1 MKKFFKYSFIS
12 IGVLLLTLLVLP
24 FTLYIPV
31 IQNWAK
37 DLATSYASEQLHMTI
52 AVERIRLKFPLN
64 LVLDNSRII
73 TAEGDTMLYCDN
85 LQLDVNFRHL
95 LQKQIQIERFSFRNT
110 RFHYNDTIS
119 QFDLKGNVG
128 LLALNAKPVD
138 LGNERVEIPDIEL
151 RNGAV
156 FLGLGESAPDTVKTE
171 SNPISWILDIA
182 QLRLENIEFGMVTSP
197 QVSDL
202 QVKVTSALLKKG
214 VVDLGKQ
221 SVGVVSTVI
230 SGADFSYLNDTATVS
245 SPQPEIAE
253 TDTTTSLPWTIS
265 VRSLELQ
272 NSAGTYGLLHH
283 VPQQGLDPDYI
294 QVSGLNLSV
303 GSFYNRGGEVKLK
316 LLQLS
321 FTERSGLSVL
331 RTQGDFIMNPD
342 KISLTGF
349 KLKTLLSQIDAN
361 IDLGGGIVDQNPESP
376 VTVLLSTRIGM
387 QDIYAL
393 YPGLQK
399 KITLLPIESLNANT
413 RITGTLGQ
421 LDIKQLA
428 LTLPGRFHFSGN
440 GIVREAINPDKL
452 NGNFSWQSTLNH
464 SAFLKSML
472 PNDLQQQIG
481 IPDGIT
487 CNGLVKMNGKQI
499 APNVLLTAGEGK
511 LSVNGQMNLAYES
524 YNINM
529 DAAQFPVNLFLP
541 QDSLGL
547 LTMKITGEGKGFDP
561 LSSKTYTDI
570 TVGIDR
576 FDYKRYNYTNLDT
589 ELHLKNGN
597 LNGILSSNSDALQ
610 LHLDISGNLS
620 PKEYAARI
628 TGEIKKIDPGQMG
641 FMEEPLNVSAQ
652 LDISGTGNPKGEYT
666 LNTEIRDLKLK
677 TSQINGEFK
686 SVALQGK
693 LLTDEMQV
701 LFETPDIHV
710 SFSSPSG
717 LDEFLKRINETT
729 RIIETQIKRQSIDI
743 ETLQKNLPR
752 LELKAD
758 IRSNKIINTT
768 LKEYGIQLQYATM
781 SVSTLEDKPF
791 SLSAYVDELSTG
803 GIRLDTISFKA
814 RQDSARILYG
824 LHVGNRPGNLD
835 QVASLG
841 FNGYITDNHLRLRCL
856 QRNQQQE
863 QGFRF
868 GCDAYMQDSLVHITF
883 TPTNPILGFS
893 TWTLN
898 EDNYFDYYF
907 DKHMAANV
915 RMENKE
921 QQISLQSATNRHGRP
936 GALNI
941 NMKGLDIASLLSSWP
956 LAPPIAGT
964 LSTDLVL
971 DFPKEQINVSG
982 DISIAELLY
991 DKQRVGSIDL
1001 NMRYKLNDENRQ
1013 QVRLGLLVDQ
1023 KEALAVRGYYQP
1035 DSTEAVQLKIQFLSL
1050 PLAIANPF
1058 LPSDFSRISGAL
1070 NGEVNLSGKTDAP
1083 IASGYLQFANTSI
1096 SVPMIGTS
1104 FGLSDGKIEI
1114 VENDI
1119 ILNNY
1124 AINGPNKQPLTING
1138 DLNLR
1143 DLSKIMTDITIKGS
1157 DFQLIN
1163 VPKNSKTMLYGKAN
1177 ADLDISAKG
1186 PIDGLKLR
1194 GNIGLLNGTEVTY
1207 VMRDSP
1213 LELKQQDNT
1222 NMVTFVSFSDST
1234 AMADTLSV
1242 TAAKISG
1249 MDILMNVDI
1258 ANEVKMAVNLS
1269 VDGKNRIDLKGG
1281 GNLTYTMNTLG
1292 DSRFTGKYELTG
1304 GTVRYNPPLISE
1316 KLFNIQQGSYVSWSG
1331 NIADPTM
1338 NITAVEPLRI
1348 NVTESNN
1355 NSRPVTFN
1363 VIINIKNTLEN
1374 LAITF
1379 NVSAPEDLTIQNEL
1393 TAMTAEQRAT
1403 QAMNLLIY
1411 NSYSGPGT
1419 STSSSL
1425 TSGNPLNSFIQKE
1438 LNQWAQ
1444 NNLKNIDVS
1453 FGIDSYDDTANGGQ
1467 GTRTDYSY
1475 KVSKTLFNDRF
1486 KVIIGGSFSPDAAAD
1501 ENLKENL
1508 VDDISLEYR
1517 LDKRDNM
1524 LIKIFRHTGYES
1536 ILEGEVTQTGVGF
1549 VVRKKLL
1556 KLSELFRL
1564 SSRKAKKEAK

>member
-12 IGVLLLTLLVLP
+12 IGVLLLTLLILP

-37 DLATSYASEQLHMTI
+37 DLATSYASEQLHMSI

-85 LQLDVNFRHL
+85 LQLDVNFRYL
-95 LQKQIQIERFSFRNT
+95 FQKQIQIERFSFKNT
-110 RFHYNDTIS
+110 RFHYNDTTS
-119 QFDLKGNVG
+119 QFDLKGDIG

-138 LGNERVEIPDIEL
+138 LGNEQVEIPNIEL
-151 RNGAV
+151 RNGSV
-156 FLGLGESAPDTVKTE
+156 FLRLGESTPDTVKTDT
-171 SNPISWILDIA
+171 NPISWILDIT
-182 QLRLENIEFGMVTSP
+182 QLQLENIAFGMVTSP

-214 VVDLGKQ
+214 IVDLGKQ
-221 SVGVVSTVI
+221 SVEAESAII
-230 SGADFSYLNDTATVS
+230 SKADFSYLNDTTTIS
-245 SPQPEIAE
+245 PPQPEITKA
-253 TDTTTSLPWTIS
+253 DTVTTLPWTIN
-265 VRSLELQ
+265 VHSLQLQ

-283 VPQQGLDPDYI
+283 IPQQGLDPNYI

-303 GSFYNRGGEVKLK
+303 GSFYNRGSEVKLK

-321 FTERSGLSVL
+321 FIERSGLSVL
-331 RTQGDFIMNPD
+331 RTQGDFRMNTN

-349 KLKTLLSQIDAN
+349 SLRTFLSQIDAD
-361 IDLGGGIVDQNPESP
+361 IDLGGNIIDQNPQSP
-376 VTVLLSTRIGM
+376 VSVLLSARIAM
-387 QDIYAL
+387 QDIYSL
-393 YPGLQK
+393 YPDLQK
-399 KITLLPIESLNANT
+399 EITLLPIEFLNANT
-413 RITGTLGQ
+413 RINGSLEQ
-421 LDIKQLA
+421 LDIKQFA
-428 LTLPGRFHFSGN
+428 FALPGRFHFSGK
-440 GIVREAINPDKL
+440 GTVRDIINPDKL
-452 NGNFSWQSTLNH
+452 SGTFSWQSSLSQSSFIKN
-464 SAFLKSML
+464 ML
-472 PNDLQQQIG
+472 SPDLQKQIG
-481 IPDGIT
+481 IPNGIT
-487 CNGLVKMNGKQI
+487 CNGSLRINRKQFTPHI
-499 APNVLLTAGEGK
+499 LLTTGGGN
-511 LSVNGQMNLAYES
+511 LSVDGQMNLASES
-524 YNINM
+524 YKINLN
-529 DAAQFPVNLFLP
+529 ANLFPVNLFLP

-547 LTMKITGEGKGFDP
+547 LTMQIKGEGKGYDP
-561 LSSKTYTDI
+561 LSPKTYANI

-576 FDYKRYNYTNLDT
+576 FEYKKYNYTNLTTD
-589 ELHLKNGN
+589 LHLINGN
-597 LNGILSSNSDALQ
+597 LNGILSSNSEALK
-610 LHLDISGNLS
+610 LHLDITGNLS
-620 PKEYAARI
+620 PQEYAARI
-628 TGEIKKIDPGQMG
+628 AGEIENINPGQMG
-641 FMEEPLNVSAQ
+641 FMNESLNISSQ
-652 LDISGTGNPKGEYT
+652 LDISGTGNAKGEYT
-666 LNTEIRDLKLK
+666 LDTEIRNLKLK
-677 TSQINGEFK
+677 TPQISGEFK
-686 SVALQGK
+686 SIALQGK
-693 LLTDEMQV
+693 LLTDEMQAS
-701 LFETPDIHV
+701 FKTPDIHIN
-710 SFSSPSG
+710 FSSPSG
-717 LDEFLKRINETT
+717 LDDFMKRINETT
-729 RIIETQIKRQSIDI
+729 HLIEEQIEKQSIEI
-743 ETLQKNLPR
+743 ATLQKNLPR
-752 LELKAD
+752 LELNAD
-758 IRSNKIINTT
+758 IKSNKFINAQ
-768 LKEYGIQLQYATM
+768 LKEYGIQLQYANM
-781 SVSTLEDKPF
+781 HVSTLENKPF
-791 SLSAYVDELSTG
+791 SLSAYIDKLTTG
-803 GIRLDTISFKA
+803 GILLDTISFKA
-814 RQDSARILYG
+814 RQDSSRLLYG
-824 LHVGNRPGNLD
+824 VHIGNAPGNLD

-841 FNGYITDNHLRLRCL
+841 FNGYIAENHLRLRCL
-856 QRNQQQE
+856 QKNRQKE

-883 TPTNPILGFS
+883 APTDPILGFS

-907 DKHMAANV
+907 DKHMAANIN
-915 RMENKE
+915 MENKE
-921 QQISLQSATNRHGRP
+921 QRVSLQSTTTRRGRP

-956 LAPPIAGT
+956 LAPPVSGT
-964 LSTDLVL
+964 LSTNLVL
-971 DFPKEQINVSG
+971 DFPREQVNVSG
-982 DISIAELLY
+982 DVSVAELSY
-991 DKQRVGSIDL
+991 DKQRIGNIDL
-1001 NMRYKLNDENRQ
+1001 NMRYRLNDENRQ
-1013 QVRLGLLVDQ
+1013 QVRVGLMVDQ
-1023 KEALAVRGYYQP
+1023 KEALTVRGFYQP
-1035 DSTEAVQLKIQFLSL
+1035 DTTEAIQLKIQLLSL
-1050 PLAIANPF
+1050 PLAIVNPF
-1058 LPSDFSRISGAL
+1058 LPADFSKISGAL
-1070 NGEVNLSGKTDAP
+1070 NGEISLSGKIDDP
-1083 IASGYLQFANTSI
+1083 LASGFLQFANTSI

-1104 FGLSDGKIEI
+1104 FGLSDKKIEI
-1114 VENDI
+1114 TENVVV
-1119 ILNNY
+1119 LNNY
-1124 AINGPNKQPLTING
+1124 AINGPNKQPLLING
-1138 DLNLR
+1138 DVNLR
-1143 DLSKIMTDITIKGS
+1143 DFSHIMTNVSITGS

-1163 VPKNSKTMLYGKAN
+1163 VPKNNKTMVYGKAN

-1186 PIDGLKLR
+1186 AIDELKLR

-1213 LELKQQDNT
+1213 LELKQQANT
-1222 NMVTFVSFSDST
+1222 NMVTFVSFNDST

-1269 VDGKNRIDLKGG
+1269 ADGKNRIDLKGG
-1281 GNLTYTMNTLG
+1281 GNLTYAMNTLG

-1304 GTVRYNPPLISE
+1304 GTVKYNPPIISE

-1331 NIADPTM
+1331 DIADPTM
-1338 NITAVEPLRI
+1338 NITAIEPLRI

-1355 NSRPVTFN
+1355 NSRPVVFN

-1411 NSYSGPGT
+1411 NTYSGPGT

-1453 FGIDSYDDTANGGQ
+1453 FGIDSYDDTMNGGQ

-1486 KVIIGGSFSPDAAAD
+1486 KVIIGGSFSPDAAAN

-1536 ILEGEVTQTGVGF
+1536 ILEGEITQTGVGF

>member
-1 MKKFFKYSFIS
+1 MKKFLKYSFIS
-12 IGVLLLTLLVLP
+12 IGILFLTLLILP
-24 FTLYIPV
+24 FTLYIPA
-31 IQNWAK
+31 IQSWAK
-37 DLATSYASEQLHMTI
+37 NVATSYASEQLNMTI
-52 AVERIRLKFPLN
+52 KVERIRLKFPLN
-64 LVLDNSRII
+64 LVLDDSRII

-95 LQKQIQIERFSFRNT
+95 FQKQIQIERFSFQNT
-110 RFHYNDTIS
+110 RFHYNDTTS

-151 RNGAV
+151 RNGTV
-156 FLGLGESAPDTVKTE
+156 SLQLGESAPDTVKTE
-171 SNPISWILDIA
+171 SNPISWILDITR
-182 QLRLENIEFGMVTSP
+182 LRLENIAFGMVTSP

-202 QVKVTSALLKKG
+202 QVKVASALLKKG
-214 VVDLGKQ
+214 IVDLGKQ
-221 SVGVVSTVI
+221 SVRAESAVI
-230 SGADFSYLNDTATVS
+230 SGANFSYLNDTATVS

-253 TDTTTSLPWTIS
+253 PDTTASLPWTIDIK
-265 VRSLELQ
+265 SLQLQ

-283 VPQQGLDPDYI
+283 VPLQGLDPDYI

-303 GSFYNRGGEVKLK
+303 GSLYNRGSEIKLK
-316 LLQLS
+316 LLQLA

-331 RTQGDFIMNPD
+331 RTQGDFTMNSEQ
-342 KISLTGF
+342 ISLTGF
-349 KLKTLLSQIDAN
+349 SLKTLLSQIDAN
-361 IDLGGGIVDQNPESP
+361 INLGGKIIEQNPESP
-376 VTVLLSTRIGM
+376 ISVLLSTRIAM

-393 YPGLQK
+393 YPDLK
-399 KITLLPIESLNANT
+399 KEIALLPIESLNANT
-413 RITGTLGQ
+413 RITGSLGQ

-428 LTLPGRFHFSGN
+428 LALPGRFRFSGN
-440 GIVREAINPDKL
+440 GTVREVINPDEL
-452 NGNFSWQSTLNH
+452 NGNFSWQSTLSHGTFIKN
-464 SAFLKSML
+464 ML
-472 PNDLQQQIG
+472 PADAQKQIG
-481 IPDGIT
+481 IPNGIT
-487 CNGLVKMNGKQI
+487 CNGSIRINRKQFTPHI
-499 APNVLLTAGEGK
+499 LLTAGEGK
-511 LSVNGQMNLAYES
+511 LSVDGQINLASELYK
-524 YNINM
+524 IDL
-529 DAAQFPVNLFLP
+529 DATQFPVNQFLP

-547 LTMKITGEGKGFDP
+547 LTMQIKGEGKGFDP
-561 LSSKTYTDI
+561 LSRKTYTDI
-570 TVGIDR
+570 ALKIDR
-576 FDYKRYNYTNLDT
+576 FDYKKYNYTDLST
-589 ELHLKNGN
+589 ILHLKDGN
-597 LNGILSSNSDALQ
+597 LNGILSSNSEALK
-610 LHLDISGNLS
+610 LHLDITGELS
-620 PKEYAARI
+620 PKEYAAHI
-628 TGEIKKIDPGQMG
+628 AGEIENIDPGQMG
-641 FMEEPLNVSAQ
+641 FMNDPLSASTQ
-652 LDISGTGNPKGEYT
+652 LNISGTGNSKGEYT
-666 LNTEIRDLKLK
+666 LDTEIRNLKLK
-677 TSQINGEFK
+677 TSQMNGEFK
-686 SVALQGK
+686 SIALQGK
-693 LLTDEMQV
+693 LLTDEMQASIK
-701 LFETPDIHV
+701 TPEIHV
-710 SFSSPSG
+710 NFSSPSG
-717 LDEFLKRINETT
+717 LDEFMKRINETT
-729 RIIETQIKRQSIDI
+729 RLIETQIERQSIDI
-743 ETLQKNLPR
+743 ETLQKSLPR

-758 IRSNKIINTT
+758 IQPNKFINAR
-768 LKEYGIQLQYATM
+768 LKEYGIQLKYADM
-781 SVSTLEDKPF
+781 SISSLENKPF
-791 SLSAYVDELSTG
+791 SLLAHIDELVTG
-803 GIRLDTISFKA
+803 GIQLDTISVKA
-814 RQDSARILYG
+814 RQDSTRLLYG
-824 LHVGNRPGNLD
+824 LHIGNKPGNLD

-841 FNGYITDNHLRLRCL
+841 LNGYITENHLRLRCL
-856 QRNQQQE
+856 QRNRELE

-883 TPTNPILGFS
+883 APTDPILGFS

-907 DKHMAANV
+907 DKHMAANID
-915 RMENKE
+915 MENKE
-921 QQISLQSATNRHGRP
+921 QRISLQSATTRRGRP

-956 LAPPIAGT
+956 LAPPVAGT

-971 DFPKEQINVSG
+971 DFPKEQVNVSG

-991 DKQRVGSIDL
+991 DKQRVGNIDL
-1001 NMRYKLNDENRQ
+1001 NMRYRLNDENRQ
-1013 QVRLGLLVDQ
+1013 QVRLGLLVDE

-1035 DSTEAVQLKIQFLSL
+1035 DSTEAIQLKIQLLSL

-1058 LPSDFSRISGAL
+1058 LPADISKISGAL
-1070 NGEVNLSGKTDAP
+1070 NGEISLSGKTEAP
-1083 IASGYLQFANTSI
+1083 LASGYLQFANTSV

-1104 FGLSDGKIEI
+1104 FGFSDGKIEI
-1114 VENDI
+1114 IENDV

-1124 AINGPNKQPLTING
+1124 AVNGPNKRPLLING
-1138 DLNLR
+1138 DVNLR
-1143 DLSKIMTDITIKGS
+1143 DFSHIMTDVQIKGS

-1163 VPKNSKTMLYGKAN
+1163 VPKNNKTMVYGKAN

-1186 PIDGLKLR
+1186 PIDELTLR

-1213 LELKQQDNT
+1213 LELKQQDNS
-1222 NMVTFVSFSDST
+1222 NMITFVSFNDST
-1234 AMADTLSV
+1234 AMTDTLAI

-1269 VDGKNRIDLKGG
+1269 ADGKNRIDLKGG

-1304 GTVRYNPPLISE
+1304 GTVKYNPPIISE
-1316 KLFNIQQGSYVSWSG
+1316 KLFNIEQGSYVSWSG
-1331 NIADPTM
+1331 DIADPTM

-1348 NVTESNN
+1348 NVTESNDN
-1355 NSRPVTFN
+1355 NRPVNFN

-1403 QAMNLLIY
+1403 QAMSLLIY
-1411 NSYSGPGT
+1411 NTYTGP
-1419 STSSSL
+1419 SAATSSSL
-1425 TSGNPLNSFIQKE
+1425 ISGNPLDSFIQKE

-1453 FGIDSYDDTANGGQ
+1453 FGINSYDDTMNGGQ

-1501 ENLKENL
+1501 ENMKENL
-1508 VDDISLEYR
+1508 VDDVSLEYT

-1536 ILEGEVTQTGVGF
+1536 ILEGEITQTGIGF